1 MKSYISHYMTLIIT
15 RSEARR
21 YMEECV
27 TMQLEDE
34 VQKQLEVLM
43 PNSLEKRGI
52 ETQALSDRVQ
62 AQIDNA

>member
-1 MKSYISHYMTLIIT
+1 VKSYISHYMTLIIT